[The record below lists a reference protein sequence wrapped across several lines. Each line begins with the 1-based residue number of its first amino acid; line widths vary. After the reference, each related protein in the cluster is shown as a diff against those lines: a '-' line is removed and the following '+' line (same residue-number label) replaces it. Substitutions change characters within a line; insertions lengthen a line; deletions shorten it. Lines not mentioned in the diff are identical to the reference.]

1 MSPSECQSTFRVR
14 LLDVGPGR
22 PTWRRRYLQREV
34 LPSFAAALR
43 EARAFLSMEF
53 PMYCHRWFR
62 ITERR
67 STPGRRVVC
76 YSRDVLLTNPDFFE
90 IPTPDVI
97 LNRKRER
104 ECSNVG

>member
-14 LLDVGPGR
+14 PLDLRAGR
-22 PTWRRRYLQREV
+22 PRWRRRYLLREV

-43 EARAFLSMEF
+43 EARAYHSLEFLPAVSAW
-53 PMYCHRWFR
+53 YR

-67 STPGRRVVC
+67 ETPGRRVVC
-76 YSRDVLLTNPDFFE
+76 FSRDVLLVNGDLFQDAGH
-90 IPTPDVI
+90 DVV

-104 ECSNVG
+104 ECSNVD